1 MNEISAFLV
10 YKSIFPSKKSI
21 ISSPPLINRPNALFY
36 HQPPIIASHLSLL
49 KFFFFFRKLSTD
61 SDCQTA
67 CHSHQVCSIL
77 QLLLIWFA
85 RCRFTSWSQ
94 KANQLSTA
102 EPGQRILMSKLS
114 TISAFVMRRDSPK
127 GDCTNQPSQ
136 VNQLFQ
142 WAFFAQFFNVFVSLR
157 TCWSL
162 WVLSLEVVNKNNN
175 RKRNTFLCRLAAT
188 TPKSTL

>member
-1 MNEISAFLV
+1 MHQISAFLV
-10 YKSIFPSKKSI
+10 YKSIFPFKKSI

-49 KFFFFFRKLSTD
+49 RFFFSFENSQPT
-61 SDCQTA
+61 QTA
-67 CHSHQVCSIL
+67 CHSHQVCLIL

-102 EPGQRILMSKLS
+102 EPGQRILMSKLT
-114 TISAFVMRRDSPK
+114 TISAFVMRRDSSK

-142 WAFFAQFFNVFVSLR
+142 WAFFAQFFNDFVSLR